1 MKQSA
6 PEQNTFTPLFT
17 HPLNLYTLGARAKAR
32 RYSSH
37 PESGSVAVK
46 TGSEGKVR
54 NRGTRRVGSVQGPS
68 SGRSGSLVGKLPLR
82 DTPGPDLRR
91 VSRTKAPAMQ
101 EEVGAEPKR
110 EPTRLGLRNERE
122 RAGRGKGRP
131 RRAKRGS
138 YSRAGD
144 GGAAGRGGGCERT
157 GRREGER
164 ERSSGRAG
172 PGRSG
177 RGGAERPSLGP
188 AQAVSARALRD
199 RRRAGPQD
207 AARGPVEPG
216 RRDAVPRPLPV
227 ASGLSPP
234 RSWGAPATHSRRFRS
249 SLPIAAPD

>member
-1 MKQSA
+1 M
-6 PEQNTFTPLFT
+6 
-17 HPLNLYTLGARAKAR
+17 R
-32 RYSSH
+32 
-37 PESGSVAVK
+37 
-46 TGSEGKVR
+46 
-54 NRGTRRVGSVQGPS
+54 SVQGPS

-91 VSRTKAPAMQ
+91 LSRAKAPAMQ
-101 EEVGAEPKR
+101 EEAGAEPKR
-110 EPTRLGLRNERE
+110 QPTRLGLRNERE

-138 YSRAGD
+138 YGRAGD

-172 PGRSG
+172 PQRPKG
-177 RGGAERPSLGP
+177 RGEAQSRPGPSSERRGTTRPEAGGP
-188 AQAVSARALRD
+188 
-199 RRRAGPQD
+199 
-207 AARGPVEPG
+207 RGSRPRSSRTPK

-234 RSWGAPATHSRRFRS
+234 RSWGAPAIHSGRFRS